1 MAVWDECDGDI
12 GPGQPEAAIPENPEP
27 RDDPGLAAENLLEG
41 QNRRLQHG
49 RKGGATTRK
58 QPQRHTGVKYV
69 YFTTSSTTS
78 LSSFFTFLCS
88 TPTRTARTTHRVRVC
103 WTNKR

>member
-12 GPGQPEAAIPENPEP
+12 GPGQPEAAIPENPES

-49 RKGGATTRK
+49 RKGGETTRK
-58 QPQRHTGVKYV
+58 QPQRHTGVNPRLPCEPELDAYV
-69 YFTTSSTTS
+69 AAHDS
-78 LSSFFTFLCS
+78 
-88 TPTRTARTTHRVRVC
+88 R
-103 WTNKR
+103 